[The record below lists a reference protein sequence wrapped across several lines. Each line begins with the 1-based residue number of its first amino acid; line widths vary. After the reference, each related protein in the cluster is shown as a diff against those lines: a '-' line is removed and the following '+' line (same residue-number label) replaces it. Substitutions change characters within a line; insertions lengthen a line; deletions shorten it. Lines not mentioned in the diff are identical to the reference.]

1 MGRGRAFRGRFPR
14 PRGEEV
20 LSDTVTART
29 NGGMNDPMR
38 SLSIL
43 VLGLGLLVAAC
54 ETPPAEEVPFAGPG
68 DAARGKALVEAH
80 CSGCHATGLGDASP
94 YGRAPP
100 MRTMHLKYKVE
111 NLAEAFAE
119 GITVG
124 HTGEKQMPEF
134 AFEPDE
140 IEDLIAYLKS
150 FETSA
155 P

>member
-1 MGRGRAFRGRFPR
+1 
-14 PRGEEV
+14 
-20 LSDTVTART
+20 
-29 NGGMNDPMR
+29 
-38 SLSIL
+38 
-43 VLGLGLLVAAC
+43 
-54 ETPPAEEVPFAGPG
+54 
-68 DAARGKALVEAH
+68 
-80 CSGCHATGLGDASP
+80 
-94 YGRAPP
+94 